1 MTSRRE
7 SVLSLKPTV
16 VLADTTTGPAE
27 AIDQIRDAGIPLV
40 VVDPA
45 KGLDDVERRIDT
57 VAEALGVPAAGTE
70 LKKRT
75 ESRIAAVQKTIPDHA
90 DGKKP
95 RVAFLYLRGSAS
107 VYLLGGAES
116 GASSLLEAAGAVD
129 AGKASGLNNY
139 FTAITSEALAKA
151 APDAILLMSKGL
163 DSVGGM
169 DGLVKIPG
177 IAETPA
183 GMDCRVR
190 SDRRRR
196 AADLRP
202 AHRPGARRDRR
213 AAAPEGRQGPVTTSY
228 EERTGSCS
236 PRRTPPCGRSESR
249 RPQVPAQQSV
259 RAHRRRL
266 LSRCSP
272 GVCSPPRSVRT
283 PSPSGRPQLAPAPD
297 RAGGQPL
304 DRGRESVLERPAPP
318 RRPRAPRRRLA
329 GCAGALMQGVFGN
342 PLAEPGVIG
351 ISAGAAVGA
360 VASIALGLT
369 FFSATGRSPS
379 SRSSPVSPPSCSSI
393 RSRAPAA
400 GPRS

>member
-1 MTSRRE
+1 MRITQDHGPHQGQDAGRLARGRTGAALTVLVALALLLTGCGGGNDSASMPAKGSADADRVEPLAAAPAPKLPVTVDSADGTKVTVDSTDRIVPLTGSLSEIVFTLGFGKQVVARDITATFEQAGKLPVVTRAHDVSAE

-16 VLADTTTGPAE
+16 VLADTTTGPRE

-45 KGLDDVERRIDT
+45 KELADVGRRIDT
-57 VAEALGVPAAGTE
+57 VAEVLGVPAAGTE

-129 AGKASGLNNY
+129 AGKTSGLNKD

-183 GMDCRVR
+183 GMDRRVVSIDDGVLLNYGPR
-190 SDRRRR
+190 TDR
-196 AADLRP
+196 
-202 AHRPGARRDRR
+202 
-213 AAAPEGRQGPVTTSY
+213 V
-228 EERTGSCS
+228 
-236 PRRTPPCGRSESR
+236 
-249 RPQVPAQQSV
+249 
-259 RAHRRRL
+259 
-266 LSRCSP
+266 
-272 GVCSPPRSVRT
+272 
-283 PSPSGRPQLAPAPD
+283 
-297 RAGGQPL
+297 
-304 DRGRESVLERPAPP
+304 
-318 RRPRAPRRRLA
+318 
-329 GCAGALMQGVFGN
+329 
-342 PLAEPGVIG
+342 LAEIVEQLYPKGG
-351 ISAGAAVGA
+351 
-360 VASIALGLT
+360 
-369 FFSATGRSPS
+369 TGR
-379 SRSSPVSPPSCSSI
+379 
-393 RSRAPAA
+393 
-400 GPRS
+400 